1 MGVYQFYCFYL
12 CRNNDTSRAVWK
24 IPELSHSSEG
34 GGLGSLRAHFDLSS
48 GPSTAC
54 ALAAQFVCN
63 NTSLSGADFEL
74 CGLGYRLSLVKKQI
88 IAGKYKRVL
97 HLNFPLSLYFRK
109 KYSH

>member
-1 MGVYQFYCFYL
+1 M
-12 CRNNDTSRAVWK
+12 
-24 IPELSHSSEG
+24 
-34 GGLGSLRAHFDLSS
+34 GSLRAHFDLNS

-88 IAGKYKRVL
+88 IAGKYKCSTFKFFSPSIL
-97 HLNFPLSLYFRK
+97 EKFY
-109 KYSH
+109 YEAQ

>member
-1 MGVYQFYCFYL
+1 MCDYQFYCFYL

-88 IAGKYKRVL
+88 IAGKYKSVL
-97 HLNFPLSLYFRK
+97 HLSFSPSLF
-109 KYSH
+109 